1 MSAPIA
7 LDARCAPDGR
17 VPFGPTTAPASPSGR
32 GIPALRPVTVLAVL
46 LAGAVAASPVR
57 AQDGGTAEFV
67 PQPARGESFDLS
79 IRSIMRGP
87 ELVGEAPAGV
97 QWSQDGEWVY
107 FRWRPGGGEWD
118 DDRELY
124 RVQADGS
131 GLEQVP
137 DAQADSVGLVTAGGD
152 LSEDGRWRLTTSGGD
167 LYLVNRESLAV
178 RRLTDTREGESQAS
192 FVPGEDA
199 ILYRSGMNL
208 FRLDLETGAV
218 RQVTDIR
225 SGNAPGEEGEAEGQ
239 RGFLEEQQVE
249 LFEHIRRQK
258 AREEEREAREEAVS
272 GDEPEPLYINNG
284 ERLQGMAPS
293 PDGSFVLVSAA
304 RQASDARQTSIPY
317 WITESGYTE
326 PRDVRTK
333 VGDESGSSRLGLVDT
348 ATGEAA
354 WLEADPDALAAG
366 GAGGEADAAGG
377 ARGDD
382 ESREWSVSPRGWNDA
397 GTRALLYH
405 RSDDDTEWVLSVLDP
420 ATGNVTI
427 VARDRNDAWVGGPC
441 GFGCVGWLPGQST
454 VYYVSEETGFA
465 HAYLV
470 NDDGTGRRAL
480 TSGAWELLD
489 LELAPDEDRFFITT
503 NEGSPFDQHLGWLE
517 FNGERTYVT
526 AGPGRY
532 EGTLSPDGERIAVV
546 HDIANHPPELYLAEV
561 DDLEDAAEDAEGEAP
576 EAQQRTMLDA
586 MTRVTESP
594 TDEWE
599 SFPWIHPEI
608 VRFTARDGVDVPARI
623 YRPEDM
629 GAQANG
635 GAVVFVHGAGY
646 LHNVHNYWSS
656 YYREYMFHH
665 LLAAQ
670 GYTVLDID
678 YRGSAG
684 YGAEWRT
691 AIYRFMGGKDLTD
704 QEDGARW
711 LVQNEGID
719 ADRIG
724 IYGGSY
730 GGFMTLMA
738 LTTGDQLFKSG
749 AALRSVTDWAHY
761 NDGYTSN
768 ILNDPQEDR
777 EAYVRSSPIYHV
789 ENFRPDQHMLILHGM
804 VDTNVHFSDVVRY
817 AQRLIEL
824 GKENWE
830 FAVYPVENHG
840 FVEPSSWTDE
850 YRRIFELFER
860 TISAP
865 GCTADG
871 GLCAVPGR

>member
-1 MSAPIA
+1 MSKR
-7 LDARCAPDGR
+7 LST
-17 VPFGPTTAPASPSGR
+17 V
-32 GIPALRPVTVLAVL
+32 ALRPASLALAAVL
-46 LAGAVAASPVR
+46 TLAAADPSA
-57 AQDGGTAEFV
+57 AQDGGTAGFV
-67 PQPARGESFDLS
+67 PAPARGQTFELS

-87 ELVGEAPAGV
+87 ELVGESPVGV
-97 QWSQDGEWVY
+97 QWSDDGEWVY
-107 FRWRPGGGEWD
+107 FRWRAGGGEWD

-124 RVQADGS
+124 RVRADGS

-137 DAQADSVGLVTAGGD
+137 DAQADSVGLITGGGD
-152 LSEDGRWRLTTSGGD
+152 LSEDGRWKLTTTGGD
-167 LYLVNRESLAV
+167 IYLVDRESLEV
-178 RRLTDTREGESQAS
+178 RRLTDTRDGESQAS
-192 FVPGEDA
+192 FVPGDDA

-208 FRLDLETGAV
+208 FRLDLDDGTV

-225 SGNAPGEEGEAEGQ
+225 SGNAPREDESAEGQ
-239 RGFLEEQQVE
+239 RGFLEEQQLE

-258 AREEEREAREEAVS
+258 AREEEQEARREAVAGE
-272 GDEPEPLYINNG
+272 EPEPLYIPNG
-284 ERLQGMAPS
+284 ERLQGIDPS
-293 PDGSFVLVSAA
+293 PDGSFALVSAA
-304 RQASDARQTSIPY
+304 RQASEARQTSIPF

-348 ATGEAA
+348 ATGEAT
-354 WLEADPDALAAG
+354 WIEADPDATPGNGDEAAQA
-366 GAGGEADAAGG
+366 GAQAGSDDDA
-377 ARGDD
+377 
-382 ESREWSVSPRGWNDA
+382 REWSVTPRGWNDA
-397 GTRALLYH
+397 GTHALLYH
-405 RSDDDTEWVLSVLDP
+405 RSDDDTEWVLAVLD
-420 ATGNVTI
+420 ATDGETRI
-427 VARDRNDAWVGGPC
+427 LARHRDEAWVGGPC
-441 GFGCVGWLPGQST
+441 GFGCVGWLPDRNT
-454 VYYVSEETGFA
+454 VYYVSEESGYA

-470 NDDGTGRRAL
+470 NADGTGGRAL
-480 TSGAWELLD
+480 TSGEWELLS

-503 NEGSPFDQHLGWLE
+503 NEGSPFNQHIGWME
-517 FNGERTYVT
+517 FDGERTYLSS
-526 AGPGRY
+526 GPGRY
-532 EGTLSPDGERIAVV
+532 EGTLSPDGERIAVL
-546 HDIANHPPELYLAEV
+546 HDVANRPPELYLAEV
-561 DDLEDAAEDAEGEAP
+561 DDLEDAAGDAEGEAP
-576 EAQQRTMLDA
+576 EAQRQTMVDA
-586 MTRVTESP
+586 MTRVTDSP
-594 TDEWE
+594 TEEWA
-599 SFPWIHPEI
+599 SFPWIQPEV
-608 VRFTARDGVDVPARI
+608 VRFGARDGVQVPARI

-629 GAQANG
+629 GAQPNG
-635 GAVVFVHGAGY
+635 AAVVFVHGAGY

-684 YGAEWRT
+684 YGSEWRT

-724 IYGGSY
+724 LYGGSY
-730 GGFMTLMA
+730 GGFITLMA
-738 LTTGDQLFKSG
+738 LTTGDQVFKSG

-840 FVEPSSWTDE
+840 FVEPPSWTDE

-865 GCTADG
+865 GCTDDG
-871 GLCAVPGR
+871 ALCPVPGR